1 MFANYVIIVVIIIA
15 LGIIYQK
22 YCEKQSLIIPGDS
35 YGEIKKYLLNE
46 SSLAKNKKPIMWIY
60 IPREYN
66 SRDWLSFG
74 SRSSYNLNQPYLY
87 LTVRS
92 IIQQCDESF
101 YICLIDDNSFA
112 NLIPNWNI
120 DMTMVSDPILSNIRQ
135 LALAKLIYIYG
146 GINVPISFLC
156 NRDLISMYQ
165 KGTNGDTMF
174 VCENVNT
181 NISATNSQFYPDTR
195 FMGAAKNNNAVK
207 QLIEHVQRSVSNDYT
222 AESEFNG
229 GTNLWAND
237 KISNNQLRLIPGT
250 DVGTKTVDEEPVLVD
265 TLLGQNYIHFYGK
278 MYGIWIPADQILK
291 RNNYEWFAR
300 MSPEQIF
307 ECNSILAKYIVLAT
321 APNSKSGFET
331 LGDEQNEKK
340 PDWVS
345 FWKVPAT
352 NGTLNVW
359 GPMPL
364 GLGDNLRGQETTG
377 KMA

>member
-22 YCEKQSLIIPGDS
+22 YCEKQSLIMPGDS
-35 YGEIKKYLLNE
+35 YGEIKKYLFNE
-46 SSLAKNKKPIMWIY
+46 STLAKNKKPIMWIY

-156 NRDLISMYQ
+156 NRD
-165 KGTNGDTMF
+165 
-174 VCENVNT
+174 
-181 NISATNSQFYPDTR
+181 
-195 FMGAAKNNNAVK
+195 
-207 QLIEHVQRSVSNDYT
+207 
-222 AESEFNG
+222 
-229 GTNLWAND
+229 
-237 KISNNQLRLIPGT
+237 
-250 DVGTKTVDEEPVLVD
+250 
-265 TLLGQNYIHFYGK
+265 
-278 MYGIWIPADQILK
+278 
-291 RNNYEWFAR
+291 
-300 MSPEQIF
+300 
-307 ECNSILAKYIVLAT
+307 
-321 APNSKSGFET
+321 
-331 LGDEQNEKK
+331 
-340 PDWVS
+340 
-345 FWKVPAT
+345 
-352 NGTLNVW
+352 
-359 GPMPL
+359 
-364 GLGDNLRGQETTG
+364 
-377 KMA
+377 